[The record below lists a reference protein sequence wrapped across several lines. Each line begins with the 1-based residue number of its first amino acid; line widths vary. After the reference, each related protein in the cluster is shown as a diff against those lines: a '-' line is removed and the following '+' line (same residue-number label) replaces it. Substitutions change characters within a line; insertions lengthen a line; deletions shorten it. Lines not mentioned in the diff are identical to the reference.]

1 MKIRDPADKE
11 SSKLGSACL
20 ISLLAR
26 RLGQAAIALVQGLLA
41 PPSHVF
47 RSRGTA
53 RSQLSMLCQ
62 KPGIMLSAQHGLS
75 SARGPKD
82 QHVEVL
88 LDMQGN
94 AVDVHDAVVEGLR
107 RHSRY

>member
-1 MKIRDPADKE
+1 
-11 SSKLGSACL
+11 
-20 ISLLAR
+20 
-26 RLGQAAIALVQGLLA
+26 
-41 PPSHVF
+41 
-47 RSRGTA
+47 
-53 RSQLSMLCQ
+53 
-62 KPGIMLSAQHGLS
+62 MLSAQHGLS